1 MGQPI
6 IIKLLQII
14 NVVKYY
20 FTTINISTC
29 FVLWWTQMYESNLHF
44 FSSNMS
50 VFFLETFHFF
60 PQKYHFQYWT
70 MFNFRVSS
78 ENFCQFFEKPF
89 WEGNWIRGLK
99 KVPIDRKM
107 RCVSFSRCRNGYE
120 NPFHKSDYFLF
131 LWRHFFR
138 LFFPFMIVKNSYLF
152 ILTSSH
158 KVQRKQ
164 VRLNLC
170 QM

>member
-1 MGQPI
+1 MYFDEHKCINPI
-6 IIKLLQII
+6 FL
-14 NVVKYY
+14 
-20 FTTINISTC
+20 
-29 FVLWWTQMYESNLHF
+29 
-44 FSSNMS
+44 FSLKHVS
-50 VFFLETFHFF
+50 FFLETFHFF

-89 WEGNWIRGLK
+89 LRGKLNSPLK

-138 LFFPFMIVKNSYLF
+138 CFFHFMIVVNRRKTGPLIHLDLLTQSPKKTISQTQPLSDVGNINYF
-152 ILTSSH
+152 II
-158 KVQRKQ
+158 
-164 VRLNLC
+164 LNNIK
-170 QM
+170 